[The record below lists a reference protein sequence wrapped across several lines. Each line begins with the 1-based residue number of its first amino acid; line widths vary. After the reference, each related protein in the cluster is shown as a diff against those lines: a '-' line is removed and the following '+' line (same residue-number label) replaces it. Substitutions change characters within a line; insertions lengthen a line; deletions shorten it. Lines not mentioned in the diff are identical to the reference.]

1 MISLGIT
8 MANKPDLVALL
19 IKSGKLPAAVRGT
32 LNDAAFQVRKYAL
45 EELKKE
51 FTLRNKFTERGIR
64 VTKIP
69 AGMKNIDSMVAY
81 VGADIARGYLATHED
96 GKVKYTGGPTT
107 EPRTGGR
114 WDKLV
119 SKGYYISKRGVKDV
133 RSFRSTAKTGRGKA
147 YAMMAMA
154 YRRKERA
161 LLSLGKTQ
169 NAFPSGLYQFDKA
182 GTYNNIGPRGFPRV
196 KLMYARNRKTKSVQ
210 RKAWFK
216 KSLGRFRQTDMGR
229 LFSKNAARVFGVK

>member
-8 MANKPDLVALL
+8 MQNKPDLVKDL
-19 IKSGKLPAAVRGT
+19 IASGKLANAVRGT
-32 LNDAAFQVRKYAL
+32 LNDAAFQVRKYAI
-45 EELKKE
+45 EELKNE

-69 AGMKNIDSMVAY
+69 SGSKNIGSMAAY
-81 VGADIARGYLATHED
+81 VGADMARGYLATHED
-96 GKVKYTGGPTT
+96 GKVKYTGGPTND
-107 EPRTGGR
+107 PRIGGR

-119 SKGYYISKRGVKDV
+119 SRGYYISRKGVKDM

-182 GTYNNIGPRGFPRV
+182 GTYNNIGSRGFPRV
-196 KLMYARNRKTKSVQ
+196 KLMYARNRKTKSVE
-210 RKAWFK
+210 RKPWFK
-216 KSLGRFRQTDMGR
+216 KSLSRFRQTDMGR
-229 LFSKNAARVFGVK
+229 LFSKNARRYLQK